1 MSTSAISHIVVVPS
15 NSNERRTTFFQG
27 YSDFW
32 HPDFVKILNCL
43 VFFPH
48 DASDIYL
55 SGENFVRARSIG
67 ACLQV
72 DFLRA
77 DLLKK
82 YLELGYNP
90 LTVLWSTDET
100 IDQVE
105 DAISNLPLKPLHIT
119 TANRKGST
127 SLVDLDDEIVTKL
140 IDDLFAS
147 AASADSELNQFRIF
161 LKSKGVRK
169 RAKVGLHLNAKGH
182 NCTEPLI
189 EVLVNYGA
197 QIKVT
202 GIKPSGNTTEH
213 ILGMLH
219 LMGEID
225 SLRPDDVVK
234 SPFRKND
241 AIVHCPSVYTYLYR
255 AEGKQWRDLNRHLN
269 NPKRNFLKATLIRGK
284 GYGNSTIAI
293 SEADVFNP
301 YDDKIL
307 GPLLRDRQVEL
318 KIFTTTISIV
328 ASNQFVPAL
337 RLPNSVMLHH
347 DKLKEIGQTVNSNV
361 RQWHEK
367 LSGKFFEY
375 SELLKADIGEALLSG
390 IFNDREKILAVC
402 DFPIEWVSI
411 DLLPVMFRHE
421 VSRVPSTP
429 GNVTSNILLSLP
441 KHAYAYS
448 TLCDILIIR
457 SFDENDEIRD
467 HLSKVVQW
475 GHDEGRLKGLKVQL
489 VDVASKDELI
499 EALKSFK
506 GIMVIF
512 DCHGGHGGET
522 DSAWLHIGGQNID
535 VWHIYQSTR
544 VPPIVILAACS
555 THPVEGSH
563 ASVANG
569 FLESGACSVL
579 GTFAPI
585 NSDHAATFV
594 IRLLTRVAVYLP
606 IALKSR
612 PYTWREVISG
622 LFKMSY
628 TRDVLTYL
636 RDEKKLLNQNQYA
649 AIHIKTNMLVNAIEA
664 KDWFDE
670 FKLLIGVVLD
680 IEEPAINELFQKN
693 FQFVETMLMVQLG
706 RPENIVIVAD

>member
-1 MSTSAISHIVVVPS
+1 MSSSAISHLVVVPS
-15 NSNERRTTFFQG
+15 NSNDRRTTFFQG

-32 HPDFVKILNCL
+32 HPDFIKILNCL

-55 SGENFVRARSIG
+55 SGESFVKARSIG

-77 DLLKK
+77 DLLKQ
-82 YLELGYNP
+82 YLDAGYSP

-100 IDQVE
+100 VDDVE
-105 DAISNLPLKPLHIT
+105 EAISKLSLKPLHIT
-119 TANRKGST
+119 TANRKGGN
-127 SLVDLDDEIVTKL
+127 SLVDLNEEIVNNL
-140 IDDLFAS
+140 VDGLFAR
-147 AASADSELNQFRIF
+147 AASADTELNEFRTF
-161 LKSKGVRK
+161 LSAKGFRA
-169 RAKVGLHLNAKGH
+169 RAKAGLRLNAKGH

-202 GIKPSGNTTEH
+202 GIKPSDNTEEH
-213 ILGMLH
+213 ISGMLN

-225 SLRPDDVVK
+225 SLRPDNVVE

-241 AIVHCPSVYTYLYR
+241 AIVYCPSSYTYLYR
-255 AEGKQWRDLNRHLN
+255 AEGKQWRDLNRLLN

-284 GYGNSTIAI
+284 GYGNSSIAI
-293 SEADVFNP
+293 SEENIFNP

-307 GPLLRDRQVEL
+307 GPLLRDRQIEL

-328 ASNQFVPAL
+328 ASNQFAPAL
-337 RLPNSVMLHH
+337 RLPHSVMLHH
-347 DKLKEIGQTVNSNV
+347 DKLKDIGQTVNSNA

-367 LSGKFFEY
+367 LSGKFLEY
-375 SELLKADIGEALLSG
+375 SKLLKADIGEELLSG
-390 IFNDREKILAVC
+390 IFNNREKILAVC

-411 DLLPVMFRHE
+411 DLLPAMFRYE
-421 VSRVPSTP
+421 LSRIPSTP
-429 GNVTSNILLSLP
+429 GNVTTNVLLSLP
-441 KHAYAYS
+441 KHVYAYS
-448 TLCDILIIR
+448 ALCDILIIR
-457 SFDENDEIRD
+457 SFDEDDEIRD

-489 VDVASKDELI
+489 IDVASKDEII

-506 GIMVIF
+506 GIMVVF
-512 DCHGGHGGET
+512 DCHGGHGGEN
-522 DSAWLHIGGQNID
+522 DSAWLHIGGENID
-535 VWHIYQSTR
+535 VWHLYQSTR

-555 THPVEGSH
+555 THPVDGSH

-594 IRLLTRVAVYLP
+594 IRLLTRIAIYLP

-612 PYTWREVISG
+612 PYTWREIISG

-628 TRDVLTYL
+628 ARDVLTYL
-636 RDEKKLLNQNQYA
+636 RDDMKLLSQAQYA
-649 AIHIKTNMLVNAIEA
+649 DIHIKTNVLINSLE
-664 KDWFDE
+664 DREWFD
-670 FKLLIGVVLD
+670 KLKLFIGVELNMD
-680 IEEPAINELFQKN
+680 IDAINELFLES

-706 RPENIVIVAD
+706 RPENIVIAAD

>member
-1 MSTSAISHIVVVPS
+1 MRTSAVSHLIVVPS

-32 HPDFVKILNCL
+32 HPDFIKILRCL
-43 VFFPH
+43 IFFPH

-55 SGENFVRARSIG
+55 SGENFVKARSIG

-77 DLLKK
+77 DLLEK
-82 YLELGYNP
+82 YLALGYNP

-100 IDQVE
+100 VE
-105 DAISNLPLKPLHIT
+105 LVESSLSKLSLKPLHIT
-119 TANRKGST
+119 TSNRKGVT
-127 SLVDLDDEIVTKL
+127 SLFDLNEDVVNKL
-140 IDDLFAS
+140 TDDLFAR
-147 AASADSELNQFRIF
+147 AASSDSELNEFRVILESNGF
-161 LKSKGVRK
+161 RK
-169 RAKVGLHLNAKGH
+169 RESVALRLNAKGH

-189 EVLVNYGA
+189 DILVNYGA
-197 QIKVT
+197 KIKVT
-202 GIKPSGNTTEH
+202 GIKPSGSTTDH
-213 ILGMLH
+213 ISGMLH
-219 LMGEID
+219 LMAEID
-225 SLRPDDVVK
+225 SLRPDDVTK

-255 AEGKQWRDLNRHLN
+255 ADEKQWRDLNRHLN
-269 NPKRNFLKATLIRGK
+269 NPKRNFLKAAFIRGK
-284 GYGNSTIAI
+284 GYGNSSLAI
-293 SEADVFNP
+293 SEEDMFNP
-301 YDDKIL
+301 YEDKIL
-307 GPLLRDRQVEL
+307 GPLLRDRQIEL
-318 KIFTTTISIV
+318 KVFTTTISIV
-328 ASNQFVPAL
+328 ASNQFIPAL

-347 DKLKEIGQTVNSNV
+347 NKLREIGQAVNSNV

-367 LSGKFFEY
+367 LSEKFFEY
-375 SELLKADIGEALLSG
+375 SELLKSDIGESLLSG
-390 IFNDREKILAVC
+390 IFNKREKILAVC

-411 DLLPVMFRHE
+411 DLLPVMFRYE
-421 VSRVPSTP
+421 LSRIPSTP
-429 GNVTSNILLSLP
+429 GNVTTNILLSIP
-441 KHAYAYS
+441 KHAYSYS
-448 TLCDILIIR
+448 ALCDILIIR
-457 SFDENDEIRD
+457 SFDENDKIRD

-475 GHDEGRLKGLKVQL
+475 GQDEGRLKGLKVQL
-489 VDVASKDELI
+489 VDVASKDEII
-499 EALKSFK
+499 EVLKSFK

-512 DCHGGHGGET
+512 DCHGGHGGEK
-522 DSAWLHIGGQNID
+522 DSAWLHVGGQNVD

-585 NSDHAATFV
+585 NSGHAATFV

-612 PYTWREVISG
+612 PYTWREIISG

-628 TRDVLTYL
+628 IRDVLTYL
-636 RDEKKLLNQNQYA
+636 RDDKKLLSQTQYA
-649 AIHIKTNMLVNAIEA
+649 DIHVKTNALINSLE
-664 KDWFDE
+664 DREWFDK
-670 FKLLIGVVLD
+670 FKLLIGVELKID
-680 IEEPAINELFQKN
+680 EHATNELFLNN

-706 RPENIVIVAD
+706 RPENIVIIAD

>member
-1 MSTSAISHIVVVPS
+1 MSTSAISHLVVVPS
-15 NSNERRTTFFQG
+15 NSNDRRTTFFQG

-32 HPDFVKILNCL
+32 YPDFIKILRCL

-48 DASDIYL
+48 DASDIYF
-55 SGENFVRARSIG
+55 SGESFVKARSIG

-82 YLELGYNP
+82 YLNMGYNP

-100 IDQVE
+100 VDYVE
-105 DAISNLPLKPLHIT
+105 DAISKTLLKPLHIT
-119 TANRKGST
+119 VSKRKGVT
-127 SLVDLDDEIVTKL
+127 SITELDEEVVNKL
-140 IDDLFAS
+140 IDGLFGR
-147 AASADSELNQFRIF
+147 AASADSELNKFRVF
-161 LKSKGVRK
+161 LESQGFRK
-169 RAKVGLHLNAKGH
+169 RENVRLRLNAKGH
-182 NCTEPLI
+182 NCTEALI

-197 QIKVT
+197 QIKVK
-202 GIKPSGNTTEH
+202 GIKPSGSTTEH
-213 ILGMLH
+213 ISGMLH
-219 LMGEID
+219 LMAEID
-225 SLRPDDVVK
+225 SLRPDEVVK

-255 AEGKQWRDLNRHLN
+255 AEEKQWRDLNRHLS

-284 GYGNSTIAI
+284 GYGNSSLTI
-293 SEADVFNP
+293 SKEDVFNP
-301 YDDKIL
+301 YEDKIL
-307 GPLLRDRQVEL
+307 GPLLRDRQIEL
-318 KIFTTTISIV
+318 AMFTTTISIV
-328 ASNQFVPAL
+328 ASNQFIPAL

-347 DKLKEIGQTVNSNV
+347 DKLKVIGQIVSSNV
-361 RQWHEK
+361 KQWHEK

-375 SELLKADIGEALLSG
+375 SELLKTDIGEPLLFG
-390 IFNDREKILAVC
+390 IFNNREKILAVC
-402 DFPIEWVSI
+402 DFPIEWLSI
-411 DLLPVMFRHE
+411 DLLPVMFRYE
-421 VSRVPSTP
+421 LSRIPSTP
-429 GNVTSNILLSLP
+429 GNVSTNVLLSVP
-441 KHAYAYS
+441 KHAYPYS
-448 TLCDILIIR
+448 ALCDILIIR
-457 SFDENDEIRD
+457 SFDENDIIRD
-467 HLSKVVQW
+467 HLSKVVEW
-475 GHDEGRLKGLKVQL
+475 GYDEGRLQGLRVQL
-489 VDVASKDELI
+489 VDVASKDEII
-499 EALKSFK
+499 EVLRSFK

-512 DCHGGHGGET
+512 DCHGGHGGEK
-522 DSAWLHIGGQNID
+522 DSAWLHIGGENVD
-535 VWHIYQSTR
+535 VWHIYQNTR

-612 PYTWREVISG
+612 PYTWREIISG
-622 LFKMSY
+622 LFRMSY

-636 RDEKKLLNQNQYA
+636 RDDKKLLSQNQYA
-649 AIHIKTNMLVNAIEA
+649 SIHIKTNILVNSLE
-664 KDWFDE
+664 DRGWFDK
-670 FKLLIGVVLD
+670 FKLLIG
-680 IEEPAINELFQKN
+680 EELKIDRCAINDLFLQY

-706 RPENIVIVAD
+706 RPENIVIIAD

>member
-1 MSTSAISHIVVVPS
+1 MSTSAISHLVVVPS

-27 YSDFW
+27 YSEFW
-32 HPDFVKILNCL
+32 YPDFIKILRCL

-55 SGENFVRARSIG
+55 SGENFVKARSIG

-72 DFLRA
+72 DFLRG

-82 YLELGYNP
+82 YLDFSYSP

-100 IDQVE
+100 VDCVE
-105 DAISNLPLKPLHIT
+105 DALSKLPSKPLHIT
-119 TANRKGST
+119 AANKEGVISI
-127 SLVDLDDEIVTKL
+127 SELSEEIVNKL
-140 IDDLFAS
+140 IDGLFLR
-147 AASADSELNQFRIF
+147 AASADSDLKKFRSF
-161 LKSKGVRK
+161 LESKGIKK
-169 RAKVGLHLNAKGH
+169 RANAGPHLDAKGH
-182 NCTEPLI
+182 NCTEALI

-202 GIKPSGNTTEH
+202 GIKPSGSTTEH
-213 ILGMLH
+213 ISGMLH
-219 LMGEID
+219 LMSEID
-225 SLRPDDVVK
+225 SLRSDEVVE

-255 AEGKQWRDLNRHLN
+255 AEGKQWRDLNRHLT

-284 GYGNSTIAI
+284 GYGNSSLAI
-293 SEADVFNP
+293 SKEDVFNP

-307 GPLLRDRQVEL
+307 SPLLRDRQIEL
-318 KIFTTTISIV
+318 AIFTTTISIV

-347 DKLKEIGQTVNSNV
+347 DKLKQIGQTINSNS

-375 SELLKADIGEALLSG
+375 SELIKTDIGELLLSG
-390 IFNDREKILAVC
+390 IFNNREKILAVC
-402 DFPIEWVSI
+402 DFPIEWISI

-421 VSRVPSTP
+421 LSRIPTTP
-429 GNVTSNILLSLP
+429 GNVTSNVLLSVP
-441 KHAYAYS
+441 KRAYGFSA
-448 TLCDILIIR
+448 LCDILIIR
-457 SFDENDEIRD
+457 SFDENDKIRD
-467 HLSKVVQW
+467 HLSRVVEW
-475 GHDEGRLKGLKVQL
+475 GQNEGRLQGLRVQL
-489 VDVASKDELI
+489 VDVASKEEII
-499 EALKSFK
+499 EVLRSFK
-506 GIMVIF
+506 GIMVVF
-512 DCHGGHGGET
+512 DCHGGHGGEK
-522 DSAWLHIGGQNID
+522 DSAWLHIGDEKVD
-535 VWHIYQSTR
+535 VWHLYQSTR
-544 VPPIVILAACS
+544 VPPIVVLAACS
-555 THPVEGSH
+555 THPVDGSH

-579 GTFAPI
+579 STFAPI

-594 IRLLTRVAVYLP
+594 IRLLTRIAVYLP

-612 PYTWREVISG
+612 PYTWREIISG

-636 RDEKKLLNQNQYA
+636 RDEKKLLSQNQYA
-649 AIHIKTNMLVNAIEA
+649 AIHIKTNILVNSLE
-664 KDWFDE
+664 DRGWFDK
-670 FKLLIGVVLD
+670 FKLLIG
-680 IEEPAINELFQKN
+680 EELRIDMQAVNELFLQN
-693 FQFVETMLMVQLG
+693 FQFVETMLMAQLG
-706 RPENIVIVAD
+706 RPENIVIIAD